1 MFSSPVFR
9 HTVPSALI
17 GAMIWFSS
25 QMALAQDDAAS
36 SFESSAMPSDET
48 ETASAPA
55 ESAGE
60 PSDLLGSEATA
71 SAPSADSGDTMAAT
85 SEGDQGATAEAK
97 PVKKSKSK
105 RARTHTA
112 KKRHKVSKTVAAE
125 SESESTPK
133 AEAKTEVATP
143 VSQEAKPA
151 TAEKSTATTTEIA
164 KTSAVETTTVKAPE
178 ATSTPADAATAPGIF
193 TSDGSPFTMSE
204 LGVVINPPKGWQV
217 STQTGSLSLV
227 MREPAVANVAPGQ
240 TKYQRNITVAAIHK
254 ASPIDEK
261 RAEQLKAELIRSF
274 GSDPS
279 VSDFK
284 IMEHKFFNYHG
295 NNDGLLVYSSLNIRE
310 FSMMQMHVL
319 VSGQDKQFLMTY
331 TDLANQFGT
340 EKDPSFAAAWD
351 SMVSIQVNGQAPS
364 RIDQYKPYAI
374 TGASAFGL
382 LLLGWFLR
390 RRASNVDYKGVAD
403 ELIDSEGSLTTGVTG
418 ATRVA
423 AKAKGSA
430 VSAVSDFAAFS
441 GVSAVSAVSNFS
453 SFSDSANA
461 KSHVAT
467 KKPAKGKKEKDS
479 SHLESFISN
488 F

>member
-1 MFSSPVFR
+1 
-9 HTVPSALI
+9 
-17 GAMIWFSS
+17 MIWFSS

-36 SFESSAMPSDET
+36 SFESSATPSDET

-60 PSDLLGSEATA
+60 SSDLFGSEATA
-71 SAPSADSGDTMAAT
+71 SAPAADSGANMAAM

-97 PVKKSKSK
+97 PLKKSKSK

-112 KKRHKVSKTVAAE
+112 KKRHKVSKTVATE
-125 SESESTPK
+125 SESAPQAEVK
-133 AEAKTEVATP
+133 AEAAAP

-151 TAEKSTATTTEIA
+151 TAENSTATTTEIA
-164 KTSAVETTTVKAPE
+164 KTTTVETTTVKAPE
-178 ATSTPADAATAPGIF
+178 ATSTPADAATAPGNF
-193 TSDGSPFTMSE
+193 TSDGAPMTLSE
-204 LGVVINPPKGWQV
+204 LGIVINPPKGWQV
-217 STQTGSLSLV
+217 ATQTGSLSVV
-227 MREPAVANVAPGQ
+227 MREPAAANVAPGQ
-240 TKYQRNITVAAIHK
+240 TKYQRNITIAAIHK

-274 GSDPS
+274 GSDSS

-295 NNDGLLVYSSLNIRE
+295 SNDGLLVYSSLNIRE

-364 RIDQYKPYAI
+364 RIDQYKPYAV

-382 LLLGWFLR
+382 LLLGWILR
-390 RRASNVDYKGVAD
+390 RRAGNVDYKGAAD
-403 ELIDSEGSLTTGVTG
+403 EMIDSEGSLSTGVTG

-423 AKAKGSA
+423 KAKG
-430 VSAVSDFAAFS
+430 SAVSDFAAFS
-441 GVSAVSAVSNFS
+441 AISAISAVSDFS
-453 SFSDSANA
+453 SFSDSAHA
-461 KSHVAT
+461 ESHVAA

>member
-1 MFSSPVFR
+1 
-9 HTVPSALI
+9 
-17 GAMIWFSS
+17 MIWFSS

-36 SFESSAMPSDET
+36 SFESSAAPSDET
-48 ETASAPA
+48 ETASATA

-60 PSDLLGSEATA
+60 SSDLFGSEATA
-71 SAPSADSGDTMAAT
+71 EVVSEDSGAIMAAT
-85 SEGDQGATAEAK
+85 SEGEQVVSDDAK

-105 RARTHTA
+105 RVRAHKA
-112 KKRHKVSKTVAAE
+112 KKRHKLSKAVAAE
-125 SESESTPK
+125 SESESAP
-133 AEAKTEVATP
+133 AVADAKTEATAP

-151 TAEKSTATTTEIA
+151 TVEKSTATPTETA
-164 KTSAVETTTVKAPE
+164 KTTAVDTTIVKAAE
-178 ATSTPADAATAPGIF
+178 AISTPADAAAAPGTF
-193 TSDGSPFTMSE
+193 TSDGAPMT
-204 LGVVINPPKGWQV
+204 LGDLGAVINPPKGWQV
-217 STQTGSLSLV
+217 STQTGALSVV

-240 TKYQRNITVAAIHK
+240 IKYQRNITIAAIHK

-274 GSDPS
+274 GSDSS

-310 FSMMQMHVL
+310 FAMMQMHVL

-364 RIDQYKPYAI
+364 RADQYKPYAI
-374 TGASAFGL
+374 TGASAAGL

-390 RRASNVDYKGVAD
+390 RRASKVDYKGAAD
-403 ELIDSEGSLTTGVTG
+403 ELIDSEGSLTMAVTG

-423 AKAKGSA
+423 KASRSA
-430 VSAVSDFAAFS
+430 ASAVSDFTAFS
-441 GVSAVSAVSNFS
+441 GVSAVSHVS
-453 SFSDSANA
+453 SFPVSANA
-461 KSHVAT
+461 KSQVAT
-467 KKPAKGKKEKDS
+467 KKPAKFKKEKDS

>member
-1 MFSSPVFR
+1 
-9 HTVPSALI
+9 
-17 GAMIWFSS
+17 MIWFSS

-71 SAPSADSGDTMAAT
+71 SAPSEDNGTTMAAI
-85 SEGDQGATAEAK
+85 SDGDQGATAEAK
-97 PVKKSKSK
+97 SVKKSKSK

-112 KKRHKVSKTVAAE
+112 KKRHKVSKTIAAE
-125 SESESTPK
+125 SEPESAPK
-133 AEAKTEVATP
+133 AEVKTEAAAP

-164 KTSAVETTTVKAPE
+164 NTSAVETTTVKAPE
-178 ATSTPADAATAPGIF
+178 ATSTPADAATAPGNF
-193 TSDGSPFTMSE
+193 TSDGSPFTLSE

-240 TKYQRNITVAAIHK
+240 IKYQRNITVAAIHK

-390 RRASNVDYKGVAD
+390 RRASNVDYKGAAD
-403 ELIDSEGSLTTGVTG
+403 ELIDSEGSLTMGVTG
-418 ATRVA
+418 ATRV

-441 GVSAVSAVSNFS
+441 AFSGVSANSAVSDFS
-453 SFSDSANA
+453 SFSDSAHA